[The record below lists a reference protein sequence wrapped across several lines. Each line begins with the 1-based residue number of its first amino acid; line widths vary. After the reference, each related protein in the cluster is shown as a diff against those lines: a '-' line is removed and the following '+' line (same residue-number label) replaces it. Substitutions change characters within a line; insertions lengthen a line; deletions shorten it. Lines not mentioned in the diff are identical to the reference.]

1 MQADNEINLLDAL
14 RVVWRRRAFIVLF
27 TFACALGAAIIT
39 LFMTDLY
46 RASAILTP
54 VNGKEKIGGELSLIA
69 QQIGGLSGITL
80 PSSGSSS
87 EIISLLNSNILK
99 EKVIKDYD
107 LLPVLFPEQWDRE
120 KKAWKT
126 PDKSFFRLP
135 AISGLLTGL
144 FRPAESPANAQGPTV
159 WDGIRRLGEMTKV
172 SASAK
177 DNTITLMI
185 EFHDPELA
193 AKLTERF
200 LTALTMHMSGE
211 AKRVAEVNRR
221 YLVEQ
226 LGNSTDP
233 IIRQKIYNL
242 IAQQVEVFMMSE
254 VKENFAFKVID
265 PPRAADRRVWPRRS
279 SIVELAFAAAFLA
292 ASFGAFAIDYVQNR
306 LRKDGGRCCV
316 EASEGRE
323 SNELKYTGRDAD
335 EHT

>member
-1 MQADNEINLLDAL
+1 MQADTEINLLDAL
-14 RVVWRRRAFIVLF
+14 RVVWRRRAFIAVF
-27 TFACALGAAIIT
+27 TLACALGAAMIT

-54 VNGKEKIGGELSLIA
+54 VNAKEKIGGELSLIA

-87 EIISLLNSNILK
+87 EIVSLLNSNILK

-107 LLPVLFPEQWDRE
+107 LLPVLFPGQWDRE
-120 KKAWKT
+120 KKAWKV
-126 PDKSFFRLP
+126 PDKSFFRP
-135 AISGLLTGL
+135 SAISGFLTGSY
-144 FRPAESPANAQGPTV
+144 RSAESPANAQGPTV
-159 WDGIRRLGEMTKV
+159 WDGIRRLDEITKV
-172 SASAK
+172 NANAK
-177 DNTITLMI
+177 DNTITLTV
-185 EFHDPELA
+185 EFHDPVLA
-193 AKLTERF
+193 AKLAEHF
-200 LTALTMHMSGE
+200 LTALTLHMSGE

-226 LGNSTDP
+226 LGSSADP

-279 SIVELAFAAAFLA
+279 SIVELVFAASFLA
-292 ASFGAFAIDYVQNR
+292 ASFGAFAIDYIENR
-306 LRKDGGRCCV
+306 LRKEGVRHCV
-316 EASEGRE
+316 DESEDRE
-323 SNELKYTGRDAD
+323 STELKYTGRGAN
-335 EHT
+335 E